1 MVECCLWLP
10 VAKQAFSAARS
21 AWDCLTETLN
31 IQQLFTH
38 RYIINIQSVAY
49 SCLWF
54 KVNFLP
60 ARYLLIKNNCER
72 CINYIGPS
80 HNIGLEN
87 SDCDIIMAID
97 SIYLSGKRCFTLICV
112 GLLIKWTSKK
122 MFCNSGDIWRYHVW
136 LLVLKH
142 VSRAGDRMFINVII
156 LSQISRRWW
165 T

>member
-1 MVECCLWLP
+1 MNLMCVQKNLPLQFVLTWSWTVVECCLWLP

-97 SIYLSGKRCFTLICV
+97 SIYLSRKWCFTLICV
-112 GLLIKWTSKK
+112 GLLIKWTSKRC
-122 MFCNSGDIWRYHVW
+122 FVI
-136 LLVLKH
+136 LVIFGGITCG
-142 VSRAGDRMFINVII
+142 SSF
-156 LSQISRRWW
+156 
-165 T
+165 